1 MLRYAGEMLISDVRE
16 PLDPGWDAALAEQTE
31 TFATLAKSLR
41 ERHEAGEQ
49 VLPAP
54 ENILRVFRQPFDEV
68 KVLILGQDPYPT
80 PGHPVGM
87 SFSVARDVRPLA
99 RSLTNIYR
107 ELHDDL
113 GMAPAEHGDLTSWA
127 QQGVALLNRV
137 LTVRAGAPGSHRGLG
152 WEQITETAVRALA
165 AREQPLVAMLWG
177 NDARKLAPLLD
188 TGEHTLVIESPHPSP
203 LSARR
208 GFFGSK
214 PFSRANEFLSAH
226 GVEPVDW
233 QVR

>member
-1 MLRYAGEMLISDVRE
+1 MLISDVRE
-16 PLDPGWDAALAEQTE
+16 PLDPGWDAALAEHTDA
-31 TFATLAKSLR
+31 FAALAQALR
-41 ERHEAGEQ
+41 ARQESGEQ
-49 VLPAP
+49 VLPAA
-54 ENILRVFRQPFDEV
+54 ENILRVFRQPFDQV

-107 ELHDDL
+107 ELHDDV
-113 GMAPAEHGDLTSWA
+113 GIVAAEHGDLTSWA

-137 LTVRAGAPGSHRGLG
+137 LTVRAGEPGSHRGIG
-152 WEQITETAVRALA
+152 WEQITEAAVRALA
-165 AREQPLVAMLWG
+165 AREQPLVALLWG
-177 NDARKLAPLLD
+177 NDARRMAPLVQ
-188 TGEHTLVIESPHPSP
+188 TGTHTLVIESAHPSP

-208 GFFGSK
+208 GFFGSQ
-214 PFSRANEFLSAH
+214 PFSRANEFLVSH

>member
-1 MLRYAGEMLISDVRE
+1 MLISDVRE
-16 PLDPGWDAALAEQTE
+16 PLDQGWDAVLAGHTGTFAALAE
-31 TFATLAKSLR
+31 TLQERQKS
-41 ERHEAGEQ
+41 GEQ
-49 VLPAP
+49 VLPAA

-80 PGHPVGM
+80 PGHAVGM

-113 GMAPAEHGDLTSWA
+113 GIAPAEHGDLTSWA
-127 QQGVALLNRV
+127 EQGVALLNRA
-137 LTVRAGAPGSHRGLG
+137 LTVQAGTPGSHRGLG

-165 AREQPLVAMLWG
+165 ARDQPLVAILWG
-177 NDARKLAPLLD
+177 NDARRMAPVLQ
-188 TGEHTLVIESPHPSP
+188 TGEHVLVIESAHPSP

-214 PFSRANEFLSAH
+214 PFSRANEFLRAQ
-226 GVEPVDW
+226 GAEPVDW